1 MYKRQDLIVVGE
13 WMPITIFKNNKGS
26 FKNIT
31 KDLNLDATTGWWFSI
46 NEGDF
51 DNDGDLDIFH
61 STRDFQSSLHG
72 AHVAI
77 NDGIGNFQSLSNS
90 ILPNRPDQGFNA
102 TDSLFKGVPINA
114 DNLGCLDLIST
125 TDSWQDASTT
135 RNYIFS
141 ILNTDC
147 SY

>member
-1 MYKRQDLIVVGE
+1 MRD
-13 WMPITIFKNNKGS
+13 M
-26 FKNIT
+26 
-31 KDLNLDATTGWWFSI
+31 NLDGA
-46 NEGDF
+46 
-51 DNDGDLDIFH
+51 LDIIH

-102 TDSLFKGVPINA
+102 TDSLYKGVPINA

-135 RNYIFS
+135 RNYLFS